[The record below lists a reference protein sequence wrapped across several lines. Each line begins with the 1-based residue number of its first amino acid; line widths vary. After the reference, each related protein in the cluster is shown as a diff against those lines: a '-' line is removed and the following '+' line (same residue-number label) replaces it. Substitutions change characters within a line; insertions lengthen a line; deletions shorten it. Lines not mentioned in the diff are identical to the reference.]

1 MHMSDALLSPT
12 VGLTMCAVSA
22 GALAVSAARVQRS
35 QLTRQKLPMMA
46 VGGAF
51 VFAAQMINFTIP
63 GTGSSGHIGG
73 GILLATL
80 LGGGPALL
88 ALAAVLVVQCLF
100 FADGGLLAL
109 GCNIFNMGV
118 LPCLV
123 VYPLVVRPLLCRG
136 LTPRRLSAAA
146 LLGAVLGLQLG
157 AFGVVLETQLSG
169 ITALPFGTF
178 AALMQPI
185 HLAIGLGEGL
195 VTAGVLCFV
204 ARVQPEVLESTQQ
217 ARPMEKTASVKKIA
231 VLLLCLT
238 AAVAGGLSL
247 FASQNPDGL
256 EWSLFGNEEA
266 GYSANMGLDEEAYGA
281 ESAAAE
287 KAAAVQEKTSLLP
300 DYSFAGSDSAA
311 GTSVS
316 GLVGCALV
324 AALAAIISLAGRAA
338 RKKSGKKQASA
349 G

>member
-1 MHMSDALLSPT
+1 MHMSDALLSPA

-35 QLTRQKLPMMA
+35 QLTSQKLPMMA

-73 GILLATL
+73 GILLSAL

-88 ALAAVLVVQCLF
+88 ALAAVLVIQCLF

-123 VYPLVVRPLLCRG
+123 VYPLVVRPILRRG
-136 LTPRRLSAAA
+136 LTTPRRLSAAA

-256 EWSLFGNEEA
+256 EWAVQAVAGSTELEA
-266 GYSANMGLDEEAYGA
+266 EG
-281 ESAAAE
+281 
-287 KAAAVQEKTSLLP
+287 AVQEGAAALQEKTALMP
-300 DYSFAGSDSAA
+300 DYDYADGEGN
-311 GTSVS
+311 GTSTAGVVGS
-316 GLVGCALV
+316 ALTFTLAGGVGL
-324 AALAAIISLAGRAA
+324 ALAAAKKRRAKQRAA
-338 RKKSGKKQASA
+338 EQG
-349 G
+349 

>member
-88 ALAAVLVVQCLF
+88 ALAAVLAVQCLF

-256 EWSLFGNEEA
+256 EWAVQAVAGSTELEA
-266 GYSANMGLDEEAYGA
+266 EGA
-281 ESAAAE
+281 VREGAAAL
-287 KAAAVQEKTSLLP
+287 QEKTALMP
-300 DYSFAGSDSAA
+300 DYDYADGEGN
-311 GTSVS
+311 GTSTAGVVGS
-316 GLVGCALV
+316 ALTFTLAGGVGL
-324 AALAAIISLAGRAA
+324 ALAAAKKRRAKQRAA
-338 RKKSGKKQASA
+338 EQG
-349 G
+349 

>member
-136 LTPRRLSAAA
+136 LTPRG

-256 EWSLFGNEEA
+256 EWAVQAVAGSTELEA
-266 GYSANMGLDEEAYGA
+266 EG
-281 ESAAAE
+281 
-287 KAAAVQEKTSLLP
+287 AVQEGAAALQEKTALMP
-300 DYSFAGSDSAA
+300 DYDYADGEGN
-311 GTSVS
+311 GTSTAGVVGS
-316 GLVGCALV
+316 ALTFTLAGGVGL
-324 AALAAIISLAGRAA
+324 ALAAAKKRRAKQRAA
-338 RKKSGKKQASA
+338 EQG
-349 G
+349 

>member
-146 LLGAVLGLQLG
+146 LLGAVLGAVLGLQLG

-256 EWSLFGNEEA
+256 EWAVQAVAGSTELEA
-266 GYSANMGLDEEAYGA
+266 EG
-281 ESAAAE
+281 
-287 KAAAVQEKTSLLP
+287 AVQEGAAALQEKTVLMP
-300 DYSFAGSDSAA
+300 DYDYADGEGN
-311 GTSVS
+311 GTSTAGVVGS
-316 GLVGCALV
+316 ALTFTLAGGVGL
-324 AALAAIISLAGRAA
+324 ALAAAKKRRAKQRAA
-338 RKKSGKKQASA
+338 KQ

>member
-256 EWSLFGNEEA
+256 EWAVQAVG
-266 GYSANMGLDEEAYGA
+266 
-281 ESAAAE
+281 
-287 KAAAVQEKTSLLP
+287 AVQEGAAALQEKTALMP
-300 DYSFAGSDSAA
+300 DYDYADGEGN
-311 GTSVS
+311 GTSTAGVVGS
-316 GLVGCALV
+316 ALTFILAGGVGL
-324 AALAAIISLAGRAA
+324 ALAAAKKRRAKQRAA
-338 RKKSGKKQASA
+338 EQG
-349 G
+349 

>member
-88 ALAAVLVVQCLF
+88 ALAAVLAVQCLF

-146 LLGAVLGLQLG
+146 LM
-157 AFGVVLETQLSG
+157 AF
-169 ITALPFGTF
+169 
-178 AALMQPI
+178 
-185 HLAIGLGEGL
+185 
-195 VTAGVLCFV
+195 
-204 ARVQPEVLESTQQ
+204 
-217 ARPMEKTASVKKIA
+217 
-231 VLLLCLT
+231 
-238 AAVAGGLSL
+238 
-247 FASQNPDGL
+247 
-256 EWSLFGNEEA
+256 
-266 GYSANMGLDEEAYGA
+266 
-281 ESAAAE
+281 
-287 KAAAVQEKTSLLP
+287 LLP
-300 DYSFAGSDSAA
+300 GAD
-311 GTSVS
+311 
-316 GLVGCALV
+316 CC
-324 AALAAIISLAGRAA
+324 
-338 RKKSGKKQASA
+338 
-349 G
+349 

>member
-1 MHMSDALLSPT
+1 M
-12 VGLTMCAVSA
+12 
-22 GALAVSAARVQRS
+22 
-35 QLTRQKLPMMA
+35 
-46 VGGAF
+46 
-51 VFAAQMINFTIP
+51 
-63 GTGSSGHIGG
+63 
-73 GILLATL
+73 
-80 LGGGPALL
+80 
-88 ALAAVLVVQCLF
+88 VQCLF

-136 LTPRRLSAAA
+136 LTPRRLSV
-146 LLGAVLGLQLG
+146 GAVLGLQLG

-256 EWSLFGNEEA
+256 EWAVQAVAGSTELEA
-266 GYSANMGLDEEAYGA
+266 EG
-281 ESAAAE
+281 
-287 KAAAVQEKTSLLP
+287 AVQEGAAALQEKTALMP
-300 DYSFAGSDSAA
+300 DYDYADGEGN
-311 GTSVS
+311 GTSTAGVVGS
-316 GLVGCALV
+316 ALTFTLAGGVGL
-324 AALAAIISLAGRAA
+324 ALAAAKKRRAKQRAA
-338 RKKSGKKQASA
+338 EQG
-349 G
+349 